1 MNRFLHN
8 ILSKTAIAA
17 IALAMLI
24 PVSSCSM
31 MEDDTDDCP
40 KGLYVRFVYDY
51 NTQRAD
57 MFRDHVGHV
66 KLYVYD
72 ENGHKVAER
81 SVSNSG
87 SSAPLRSYGYAIH
100 FDPSE
105 LAPGR
110 YRLQAVAMQKDWDDA
125 LDTPG
130 AKYRRTEGDGH
141 TDLKIN
147 LDCSRTP
154 VTGTQRYPVAAN
166 APMDTLWHTLKVM
179 SYEPTD
185 GRGVPDLHQTKAPYS
200 VYPLEDQF
208 VTVTDNKA
216 TYATVSMIRDTKHLD
231 LTLRQIDDPDNMFDW
246 DYSVEIA
253 EPNAKLDHD
262 NALLPSD
269 SLSYTP
275 YAAWTTRLTDG
286 GISVEPRPDSK
297 SRAVAYQRT
306 AHYNV
311 MFNRLMFDRDDP
323 DKGAVLRITRKDT
336 GKTVALINLTQILA
350 QGRTAFELYNY
361 PEQEYLDREYDYHL
375 DFLLKGDSW
384 AYCDIVIN
392 VLSWSKRI
400 QNESL

>member
-8 ILSKTAIAA
+8 ILSKTVLAA
-17 IALAMLI
+17 VALAALI

-72 ENGHKVAER
+72 ENGRKVAER

-87 SSAPLRSYGYAIH
+87 SASPLHTYGYAIH

-110 YRLQAVAMQKDWDDA
+110 YRLQAVAMQKDWDNA

-147 LDCSRTP
+147 LDYSRTP
-154 VTGTQRYPVAAN
+154 ITGTQRYPVAAT

-185 GRGVPDLHQTKAPYS
+185 GRGVPEIHSTRAPFS

-246 DYSVEIA
+246 DYEVEIA
-253 EPNAKLDHD
+253 EPNAALDHD
-262 NALLPSD
+262 NAVLPSD

-275 YAAWTTRLTDG
+275 YAAWTTRLTNG
-286 GISVEPRPDSK
+286 GISLEPRPAG

-306 AHYNV
+306 AHYNL
-311 MFNRLMFDRDDP
+311 MFNRLIFDP
-323 DKGAVLRITRKDT
+323 DDANKGAVLRIKRKNT

-350 QGRTAFELYNY
+350 QGRTAYEFENY

-384 AYCDIVIN
+384 AYCEIVIN